1 MLVGKLDIPAT
12 PNHRTHAR
20 TNERWWSFIFTK
32 KFWGCLGDNN
42 ANGWDVQVIDRY
54 AQEI

>member
-20 TNERWWSFIFTK
+20 TNGRWWSFIFTK